1 MNEAHWEGRAVRE
14 GKKVMNLSLTCSLRR
29 QERAIKAKEAR
40 NPLKQKENPEII
52 RGLKSKCISAVT
64 EAPQSPNKITENNW
78 RSEYW
83 IQQYETH

>member
-40 NPLKQKENPEII
+40 NPVKQKENPEII
-52 RGLKSKCISAVT
+52 RGLKSKCMVSCHR
-64 EAPQSPNKITENNW
+64 SPSKSKQNN
-78 RSEYW
+78 
-83 IQQYETH
+83 